1 MLLQYLLENLTNVEV
16 EGKTDKEIVKIEYNS
31 KNITSG
37 DVFVAI
43 SGYNEDGNAY
53 INEAIENGAT
63 AIVSQEEIKDKLDY
77 VTYIKVEDT
86 RIALAQMAA
95 TYYGN
100 PARKL
105 KGVIY
110 EKSERCFN

>member
-43 SGYNEDGNAY
+43 SG
-53 INEAIENGAT
+53 
-63 AIVSQEEIKDKLDY
+63 
-77 VTYIKVEDT
+77 
-86 RIALAQMAA
+86 
-95 TYYGN
+95 
-100 PARKL
+100 
-105 KGVIY
+105 
-110 EKSERCFN
+110 